1 MKKKL
6 KDIRID
12 KRKTIQEVAKDLNM
26 NASVLSLKEN
36 GKRRWSLEE
45 FARLCEYYEVP
56 MTEADPQL

>member
-6 KDIRID
+6 KDIRIE

-36 GKRRWSLEE
+36 GKRKWSLEE
-45 FARLCEYYEVP
+45 FVRLCRYYEVNIN
-56 MTEADPQL
+56 EVDFQL

>member
-36 GKRRWSLEE
+36 GKRKWNLDEFVKLCRFYGVSLDD
-45 FARLCEYYEVP
+45 V
-56 MTEADPQL
+56 DPQL

>member
-1 MKKKL
+1 MKKL
-6 KDIRID
+6 KDIRIE

-45 FARLCEYYEVP
+45 FVRLCRYYEVNIN
-56 MTEADPQL
+56 EVDFQL

>member
-6 KDIRID
+6 KEIRFE

-36 GKRRWSLEE
+36 GKRKWSLEE
-45 FARLCEYYEVP
+45 FVRLCEYYEVP

>member
-1 MKKKL
+1 MKKL

-36 GKRRWSLEE
+36 GKRKWSLEE
-45 FARLCEYYEVP
+45 FVRLCRYYEVNIN
-56 MTEADPQL
+56 EVDFQL